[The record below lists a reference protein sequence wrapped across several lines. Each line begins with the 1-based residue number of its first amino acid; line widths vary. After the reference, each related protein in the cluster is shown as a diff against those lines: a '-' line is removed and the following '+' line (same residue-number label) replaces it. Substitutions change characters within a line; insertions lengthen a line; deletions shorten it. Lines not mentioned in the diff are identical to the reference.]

1 MVPSR
6 IGEPTGL
13 SLPFVQ
19 VHKLKDPAT
28 GESRQLF
35 ISRVEPSAG
44 VAGRLLVLLDGN
56 LSAVP
61 AALMQHTRLERGLG
75 CLPQCTVVGLGY
87 PDVHFY
93 DRERRARDYLPPLPL
108 GLDSFTWQGGRADA
122 FAHFLNASLLPWLEA
137 RQGAAFSEVGLFGHS
152 YGGLF
157 ALYKLLHQPGR
168 FDAFF
173 SISPSLWWADGWLL
187 EQLPGAA
194 ERCAGRTVFLGI
206 GAEERALPSDDAQ
219 RLALH
224 QERDLQGRFA
234 CLVAELQAQQ
244 MCFTAETFAGE
255 DHGSVLYPAISRAIR
270 WLMRPAP
277 GDHHNTHQH
286 KDIPQP

>member
-1 MVPSR
+1 MPSR

-19 VHKLKDPAT
+19 VHELKDPAT

-35 ISRVEPSAG
+35 ISRVKPTAG
-44 VAGRLLVLLDGN
+44 AAGRLLVLLDGN

-61 AALMQHTRLERGLG
+61 AALMQHTRMERGLG
-75 CLPQCTVVGLGY
+75 DPPPCTVVGVGY
-87 PDVHFY
+87 PDVQFY
-93 DRERRARDYLPPLPL
+93 DRARRARDYLPPMPM
-108 GLDSFTWQGGRADA
+108 GLAPSAWQGGRADT
-122 FAHFLNASLLPWLEA
+122 FAHFLDASLLPWLEA

-157 ALYKLLHQPGR
+157 ALYKLLLQLGR

-187 EQLPGAA
+187 DQLPGAVG
-194 ERCAGRTVFLGI
+194 RCAGRTLFLGI
-206 GAEERALPSDDAQ
+206 GADERAMPGDDAQ
-219 RLALH
+219 RQALH
-224 QERDLQGRFA
+224 QERDLQARFA
-234 CLVAELQAQQ
+234 RLVAELQAQHLS
-244 MCFTAETFAGE
+244 FTAETFAGE
-255 DHGSVLYPAISRAIR
+255 DHGSVLYPAISRAVR

-277 GDHHNTHQH
+277 GDHHDKHQH
-286 KDIPQP
+286 KNITQP

>member
-1 MVPSR
+1 M
-6 IGEPTGL
+6 GKAAGL

-19 VHKLKDPAT
+19 VHELLDSAT
-28 GESRQLF
+28 GESRQLS
-35 ISRVEPSAG
+35 ISQVEASAG

-61 AALMQHTRLERGLG
+61 AALMQHTRMERGLG
-75 CLPQCTVVGLGY
+75 CLPPCTVVGVGY

-93 DRERRARDYLPPLPL
+93 DRERRSRDYLPPLPL
-108 GLDSFTWQGGRADA
+108 GLDSFTWQGGRADT
-122 FAHFLNASLLPWLEA
+122 FAHFLDANLLPWLEA

-157 ALYKLLHQPGR
+157 ALYKLLYQPGR

-173 SISPSLWWADGWLL
+173 SISPSMWWADGWLL
-187 EQLPGAA
+187 DQLPGAA
-194 ERCAGRTVFLGI
+194 GCCAGRTLFLGI
-206 GAEERALPSDDAQ
+206 GAEERAMPGDDAQ

-224 QERDLQGRFA
+224 QERDLQARFA
-234 CLVAELQAQQ
+234 RLVAELQAQE

-270 WLMRPAP
+270 WLMRPAL

-286 KDIPQP
+286 KNITPP